1 MIHASRTSRA
11 VQSCLGTEFGLAL
24 QTMVV
29 GTPGAVAAVVSD
41 DEGDAIDYAHDP
53 EEMDALDVQLLAAQ
67 ISQSLFRVDGTASNF
82 GLDAPV
88 LLLETSRYGL
98 VASPVA
104 DDYVVAMLMERRANM
119 GRAFDCFRQGRHTLH
134 GLLR

>member
-1 MIHASRTSRA
+1 M
-11 VQSCLGTEFGLAL
+11 AL

-29 GTPGAVAAVVSD
+29 GTPGAVAGVVSD
-41 DEGDAIDYAHDP
+41 DDGDAIDYAHDP
-53 EEMDALDVQLLAAQ
+53 EEIDALDVQLLAAQ
-67 ISQSLFRVDGTASNF
+67 ISQSLFRVDRTATWF

-104 DDYVVAMLMERRANM
+104 EAYVVAMLMERRANM
-119 GRAFDCFRQGRHTLH
+119 GRAFDCFRRGRHTLH
-134 GLLR
+134 ALLA